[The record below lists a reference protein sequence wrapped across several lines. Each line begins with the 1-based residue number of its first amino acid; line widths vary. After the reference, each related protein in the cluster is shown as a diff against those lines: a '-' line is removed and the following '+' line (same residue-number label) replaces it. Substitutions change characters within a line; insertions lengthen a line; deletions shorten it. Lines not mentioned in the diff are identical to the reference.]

1 MYNFV
6 SIGGTS
12 LSRLKQLDPDINI
25 VEPDSIDDFKKFV
38 DLGYHAIANGL
49 TNDKMI
55 EWKNYLDY
63 IEQNKIPLLVDALY
77 ESNVMKFHLPDKIDT
92 HTTLLISNLQI
103 KEHPYFNKVITF
115 PFFLIQS
122 FILWNKFTEFDE
134 HLDTDKKSFLCLNGV
149 NKPSRRYVYDY
160 IRKHNLMNDCIFS
173 FHNRGGN
180 NDWIEKYPNVSLQ
193 NDTEDKGDG
202 VTWDNTY
209 RKSWFLSTHFNLV
222 TESTANNETSRGPM
236 PIHRHKQCFFPTEK
250 TFKSIANCH
259 PFISLSDFEF
269 HKNLQDILDFET
281 YDEIWDYN
289 FDTEIYNEPRWDKVL
304 EQVKYISQQGIDYNV
319 IKEKLIYNQQLFL
332 DKKRNKNILI
342 DFLNQIDNASK

>member
-160 IRKHNLMNDCIFS
+160 IRNHNLMNDCIFS

-332 DKKRNKNILI
+332 DKKRNKNILF